1 MPAVPDS
8 ATALRERIAPSVL
21 ETIGGTPLVRL
32 NRLPREAGCG
42 AEILV
47 KLESLNPAGS
57 SKDRIARAMIKEAEA
72 KGTLTPDTVVIEA
85 SSGNTGV
92 SLACVCAA
100 KGYSLILVTPSSVS
114 QERRRLLRFFGAEV
128 LLTPEE
134 LGMRGATERADALA
148 STLPNALRLDQFAD
162 PANPRAHEE
171 TTAEEIW
178 RDCAGRLDAIVCA
191 VGTGGTLTGIV
202 RRLKPRAPQLYAVAV
217 EPADSAVLSGALPG
231 RHKIEGIGPG
241 FVPKTL
247 ERALIDE
254 VIAVRNVTAFAT
266 ARRLARL
273 EGIGASVS
281 AGAALA
287 AALELGARPAM
298 KGKRLVVLAA
308 ALAERY
314 ISSELFHDR

>member
-1 MPAVPDS
+1 MPAVSDS
-8 ATALRERIAPSVL
+8 AAALRERIAPSVL

-72 KGTLTPDTVVIEA
+72 KGALTPDTVVIEA

-100 KGYSLILVTPSSVS
+100 KGYSLILVMPSSVS
-114 QERRRLLRFFGAEV
+114 EQRRRLLRFFGAEV

-134 LGMRGATERADALA
+134 FGMRGATERADALA

-171 TTAEEIW
+171 TTA
-178 RDCAGRLDAIVCA
+178 
-191 VGTGGTLTGIV
+191 
-202 RRLKPRAPQLYAVAV
+202 
-217 EPADSAVLSGALPG
+217 
-231 RHKIEGIGPG
+231 
-241 FVPKTL
+241 
-247 ERALIDE
+247 
-254 VIAVRNVTAFAT
+254 
-266 ARRLARL
+266 
-273 EGIGASVS
+273 
-281 AGAALA
+281 
-287 AALELGARPAM
+287 
-298 KGKRLVVLAA
+298 
-308 ALAERY
+308 
-314 ISSELFHDR
+314 